1 VNDVSRADAFGDFE
15 VDLLL
20 EAIYAR
26 WQHDFRQYARASL
39 RRRID
44 QAMSELG
51 CTSISM
57 LQHRVLHEDGVIDRL
72 LPFLTVGVSELFRD
86 PLFYRALRRTV
97 VPVLA
102 TYPSLKVWVAGCAT
116 GEEVYSLAIVF
127 AEEKLL
133 DRTILYATDI
143 DGHALR
149 VAESGVYPVERAAQM
164 SQAYQ
169 QAGGTASLAD
179 YYTAAYGKIGF
190 DRRLRKNVVF
200 SDHSLA
206 TDHVFAEVQLVTCRN
221 VLIYFDRALQ
231 DRAVGLFAEALVR
244 NGFLG
249 LGSGESL
256 MFTPQQDAFRELDR
270 QWRIYQKTPA
280 PPLQKTPAAPLQ
292 KSSSEERRS

>member
-1 VNDVSRADAFGDFE
+1 MTEASRADAFDDLE

-57 LQHRVLHEDGVIDRL
+57 LQHRVLHDEGVIGRL

-97 VPVLA
+97 GPVLA

-116 GEEVYSLAIVF
+116 GEEVYSLAILF
-127 AEEKLL
+127 AEEGLL
-133 DRTILYATDI
+133 ERTIFYATDI
-143 DGHALR
+143 DALALR
-149 VAESGVYPVERAAQM
+149 TAEAGIYDLERAAAM
-164 SQAYQ
+164 SQSYR

-179 YYTAAYGKIGF
+179 YYTAAYGKIAF
-190 DRRLRKNVVF
+190 DRRLRKHMVF

-221 VLIYFDRALQ
+221 VLIYFDRVLQ
-231 DRAVGLFAEALVR
+231 DRALGLFADALVR
-244 NGFLG
+244 NGFLA
-249 LGSGESL
+249 LGAGESL
-256 MFTPQQDAFRELDR
+256 LFSPQRDAFRELDR
-270 QWRIYQKTPA
+270 EWRIYQKQRQGEGT
-280 PPLQKTPAAPLQ
+280 
-292 KSSSEERRS
+292 

>member
-1 VNDVSRADAFGDFE
+1 MTEASQRADAFSDLE

-39 RRRID
+39 RRRLD

-51 CTSISM
+51 CASLSM
-57 LQHRVLHEDGVIDRL
+57 LQHRVLHDDGVIGRL

-86 PLFYRALRRTV
+86 PPFYRALRQTV

-116 GEEVYSLAIVF
+116 GEEVYSLAILF
-127 AEEKLL
+127 AEEGLL
-133 DRTILYATDI
+133 DRTIFYATDI

-169 QAGGTASLAD
+169 HAGGRASLAD
-179 YYTAAYGKIGF
+179 YYTAAYGKVGF

-244 NGFLG
+244 NGFLA

-256 MFTPQQDAFRELDR
+256 MFTPQREAFRELDR
-270 QWRIYQKTPA
+270 QWRIYQKTLA
-280 PPLQKTPAAPLQ
+280 K
-292 KSSSEERRS
+292 EREP